1 MPVQVTIVG
10 LEQIGASI
18 GLGLKDKSEGL
29 QRVGHDPNLETAQ
42 AAKKLGAIDRISINL
57 PAAVEKADLIIL
69 ALPADQVRD
78 TLKVI
83 AQDVRKDAVIL
94 DTSPLKG
101 QVLAWA
107 KEILPA
113 ERHFVGLVPVINPA
127 YLDISQSGI
136 EAARPDLFK
145 GGLFGL
151 VVPAGVPDAAIKLAL
166 DVTHLLEAEPLFME
180 EVESDSQIAALDL
193 LPQLVSSALLN
204 MTVGK
209 PGWEEG
215 KKLAGRP
222 YAQATAILNTM
233 DGPQALASAA
243 IHAQPDVLR
252 ALNGLIDQLAII
264 RGLVGEQDENRLAE
278 YLHAA
283 GNGQAKWLAERKQ
296 GDWANREIAQ
306 AMGEA
311 PRTAGLMQRFLGLQP
326 RSKKK

>member
-1 MPVQVTIVG
+1 MPIQVTIVG

-18 GLGLKDKSEGL
+18 GLGLKDKTEGML
-29 QRVGHDPNLETAQ
+29 RVGHDPDPQTAQ
-42 AAKKLGAIDRISINL
+42 AAKKLGAVDRISLNL

-69 ALPADQVRD
+69 ALPVDQVRD

-83 AQDVRKDAVIL
+83 AADVRKDAVIL

-127 YLDISQSGI
+127 YLNISQSGV

-151 VVPAGVPDAAIKLAL
+151 VIPGGVPDAAVKLTL
-166 DVTHLLEAEPLFME
+166 DLTHLLEAEHLFME

-222 YAQATAILNTM
+222 YAQATAILNAM

-243 IHAQPDVLR
+243 IHDQPDVLR
-252 ALNGLIDQLAII
+252 VLDGLIGQLVVI
-264 RGLVGEQDENRLAE
+264 RKLV
-278 YLHAA
+278 
-283 GNGQAKWLAERKQ
+283 
-296 GDWANREIAQ
+296 
-306 AMGEA
+306 
-311 PRTAGLMQRFLGLQP
+311 
-326 RSKKK
+326 S